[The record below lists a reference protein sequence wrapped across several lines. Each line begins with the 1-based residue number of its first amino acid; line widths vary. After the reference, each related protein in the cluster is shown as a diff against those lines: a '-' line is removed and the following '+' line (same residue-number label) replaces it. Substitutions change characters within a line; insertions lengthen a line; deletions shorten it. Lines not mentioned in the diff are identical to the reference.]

1 MIVPILVAIVLRGSG
16 HINAGFSFVMTCG
29 GISGAL
35 SGSLGGFVA
44 QYFGYFYAYIALGS
58 AALLGL
64 IVWSFSWV
72 VFRHLAQVHF

>member
-35 SGSLGGFVA
+35 SGSSGGFVA
-44 QYFGYFYAYIALGS
+44 QYFGYFSCVYSFGQCSVAWVNCVEFFLGC
-58 AALLGL
+58 
-64 IVWSFSWV
+64 F
-72 VFRHLAQVHF
+72 